1 MPIASSR
8 TASMDVRAKATAH
21 DRGLNA
27 CREKRDAALRAA
39 EDEGR
44 LTQDEATCEGM
55 IAFKEKEY
63 MCRSTGKQINLRK
76 TRRPKGEDSRAVIGS
91 RIEKDDCQR
100 KQFLSTARILLGSFS
115 FLDMA
120 VPSNG
125 GQGVP

>member
-1 MPIASSR
+1 MRGPGTGR
-8 TASMDVRAKATAH
+8 TA
-21 DRGLNA
+21 
-27 CREKRDAALRAA
+27 EKRAAGAGLLSR
-39 EDEGR
+39 
-44 LTQDEATCEGM
+44 
-55 IAFKEKEY
+55 KEC

-76 TRRPKGEDSRAVIGS
+76 TRRPKGEDSRTVRGS

-100 KQFLSTARILLGSFS
+100 KQFLSTARIELGSFS